1 MSDVFW
7 ARGQVAALF
16 DAVGGNR
23 GEVLLAPAVDAWSE
37 AMTSPDAPLRAGL
50 DAVAVAVKRSVASD
64 PKLRGGG
71 VAVAAVALR
80 GPQAHIARAGDITV
94 VHWSATGLE
103 RLDADDLVREVGDGE
118 RFFLLSPALARATE
132 DTDIEIAATFSAPA
146 SAAAHIMQN
155 ARNKG
160 AGRQLSALVVAVRTD
175 GEEQALAEPH
185 GRPSLE
191 TGIARSA

>member
-1 MSDVFW
+1 M
-7 ARGQVAALF
+7 AALF
-16 DAVGGNR
+16 DGVGGNR
-23 GEVLLAPAVDAWSE
+23 GEVLLTPAIDAWSE
-37 AMTSPDAPLRAGL
+37 AMRSPDAPLLAGL
-50 DAVAVAVKRSVASD
+50 DAIAEAVKRSVASD

-80 GPQAHIARAGDITV
+80 GPRAHIARAGDITV

-103 RLDADDLVREVGDGE
+103 RLDADDLVRAVRDGD
-118 RFFLLSPALARATE
+118 RLFLLSPALALATE
-132 DTDIEIAATFSAPA
+132 DTDVEAAATFAAPA
-146 SAAAHIMQN
+146 SAAAHLMQT

-160 AGRQLSALVVAVRTD
+160 AGRQLSALVIAVRTG
-175 GEEQALAEPH
+175 GEEQALAELE